1 VRSQSDSPTKIRFY
15 FAGIFYVLIGIVT
28 VSCKN
33 DLQTIN
39 SLSQIDSLPMEFA
52 RDIEVYYSDSGKIQ
66 ALLKSP
72 YMIRIE
78 DDDAYFEFPEGFEA
92 IFYDSVMHPQ
102 SIITANYG
110 ISYENKKQMEARNNV
125 VVRNIEKHEQLDTEH
140 LIWDR
145 RKGIIY
151 SDVFVK
157 ITKPDEVIYGD
168 GLKSDQNFKFYEIDN
183 PTGEFQVYP
192 DGGDSIPQ

>member
-1 VRSQSDSPTKIRFY
+1 MKSPSEIRKIIRFY
-15 FAGIFYVLIGIVT
+15 VSGIFYVLIGIVA

-33 DLQTIN
+33 DIETIN

-66 ALLKSP
+66 AMLKSP

-78 DDDAYFEFPEGFEA
+78 DDDSYFEFPDGFEA
-92 IFYDSVMHPQ
+92 VFYDSVMQPQ

-125 VVRNIEKHEQLDTEH
+125 VVRNLEKQEQLNTEH
-140 LIWDR
+140 LVWDR

-151 SDVFVK
+151 SNVFVK

-168 GLKSDQNFKFYEIDN
+168 GLKSDQNFEFYEIDN

-192 DGGDSIPQ
+192 DGGDSIQQ

>member
-1 VRSQSDSPTKIRFY
+1 
-15 FAGIFYVLIGIVT
+15 
-28 VSCKN
+28 
-33 DLQTIN
+33 
-39 SLSQIDSLPMEFA
+39 MEFA

-66 ALLKSP
+66 AMLKSP

-78 DDDAYFEFPEGFEA
+78 DDDSYFEFPDGFEA
-92 IFYDSVMHPQ
+92 VFYDSVMQPQ

-125 VVRNIEKHEQLDTEH
+125 VVRNLEKQEQLNTEH
-140 LIWDR
+140 LVWDR

-151 SDVFVK
+151 SNVFVK

-168 GLKSDQNFKFYEIDN
+168 GLKSDQNFEFYEIDN

-192 DGGDSIPQ
+192 DGGDSIQQ